1 MKLYLIQK
9 KATYD
14 ITNVVTR
21 ITWSGSLE
29 QASRSIEFSVINAPL
44 DPHTKGIPNV
54 ATGDFVRL
62 KESGDTL
69 FFGMIFITER
79 TTEIGD
85 VAYTAYDLLYHF
97 TKSSWCRSFKNKTA
111 EAITKEC
118 CQEVG
123 VTAGS
128 IIATKVVLAK
138 LLIDNETIYD
148 TILKAYK
155 KASKTTGKKYL
166 IRMVDTKLSVIVKG
180 NTTSKIML
188 TDSTNIT
195 KASIKEDA
203 ADIINRVKIYDD
215 KGKQTGVVSSS
226 GSLKKYGVFQ
236 AVYTEEEGVNAK
248 DAAKESF
255 KEPTQEITLEALGDI
270 TCLSGYAIQLK
281 DKSTGLTGKYWI
293 IDDKHTFENGVHTM
307 TLTLSFKNLMS

>member
-1 MKLYLIQK
+1 MKLYLIKK

-14 ITNVVTR
+14 LSNVVTS

-29 QASRSIEFSVINAPL
+29 QASRSVEFSVCNAPL
-44 DPHTKGIPNV
+44 DTNLKSLPNI
-54 ATGDFVRL
+54 ATGDFIRL
-62 KESGDTL
+62 KESGETL
-69 FFGMIFITER
+69 FFGMIYVTER
-79 TTEIGD
+79 TSQVGE

-111 EAITKEC
+111 EAITREC
-118 CQEVG
+118 CKEVG

-128 IIATKVVLAK
+128 IVATKVNLAK

-148 TILKAYK
+148 TMLKAYK

-166 IRMVDTKLSVIVKG
+166 IRMVDIKLSVIVKG

-195 KASIKEDA
+195 QASIKESA
-203 ADIINRVKIYDD
+203 EDIINRVKIYDD
-215 KGKQTGVVSSS
+215 RGKQTGVVSSS
-226 GSLKKYGVFQ
+226 DSLKKYGVFQ

-248 DAAKESF
+248 TAAKESF
-255 KEPTQEITLEALGDI
+255 KEPTQEITLEAIGDI
-270 TCLSGYAIQLK
+270 TCISGYAIQLK

-293 IDDKHTFENGVHTM
+293 IDDKHSFSNGVHTM